1 MRARTWRYIESLE
14 NRVHV
19 TILKVIALTT
29 QRDEWRQQHENL
41 LSVRETDNKNLSERI
56 SVVDRENAELKQ
68 KLDRYT
74 RMSESGETLG
84 DHLDLVESHT
94 ELERENAE
102 LRKQLEQAKAEQRKT
117 DALYFAVND
126 MMAHLGA
133 YGEIDPTG
141 DIADAVMNALFDID
155 GGNAIER
162 GE

>member
-1 MRARTWRYIESLE
+1 MSDVKSTLIEQAAEIAKEGYYGWGNTMTLAADEIARLE
-14 NRVHV
+14 
-19 TILKVIALTT
+19 
-29 QRDEWRQQHENL
+29 
-41 LSVRETDNKNLSERI
+41 
-56 SVVDRENAELKQ
+56 RENAELKQ